1 MIQLDKIKKKK
12 NSKDLGVVDKITAIL
27 NKDIRFGSS
36 PISDGIRFDFYFEL
50 QVLLNAGVDIR
61 TALELI
67 AAEQKSKNANKIF
80 LSMSNLVVSGRSLSE
95 AMRELGEFSNYEYYS
110 VQIGEESGKINS
122 VLKELASFY
131 KSKLK
136 LKRQLV
142 SALTYPMVILIT
154 SFSAVFF
161 MLNFIVPM
169 FSDIFKR
176 FGSKLPWITQ
186 QIVNFSS
193 VLRAHSWWMI
203 ILLLAGVILLYVQRN
218 TLWYKKFSTL
228 LILRVPIVKSI
239 ILKIYLARFSNS
251 MALLIAAKVP
261 ILRSIQLV
269 RQMIKFYPIENS
281 LEQIEKEVLQGKPL
295 HSAMQVFTIYPAKMI
310 SLIKVA
316 EEVNQLDHFF
326 VQIAEQYT
334 QEVEHQSSI
343 ISSLLEPIIL
353 IVLGAIVGV
362 ILIAMYLPLFQM
374 TKVF

>member
-1 MIQLDKIKKKK
+1 LIQLDKIKKKQVQK
-12 NSKDLGVVDKITAIL
+12 EQGYLRKLSAIL
-27 NKDIRFGSS
+27 NTDIRFGNSA
-36 PISDGIRFDFYFEL
+36 ISDGIRFDFYFEL
-50 QVLLNAGVDIR
+50 QVLLTAGVDIR

-67 AAEQKSKNANKIF
+67 AAEQKSKNANKVFIA
-80 LSMSNLVVSGRSLSE
+80 MSNLVVSGRSLSE
-95 AMRELGEFSNYEYYS
+95 AMQELKEFSNYEFYS
-110 VQIGEESGKINS
+110 VQIGEESGKLNT

-142 SALTYPMVILIT
+142 SALTYPSVILLT

-186 QIVNFSS
+186 QIVYFSS
-193 VLRAHSWWMI
+193 VLRTHSWWM
-203 ILLLAGVILLYVQRN
+203 LLLIFMTIYALYMQRN

-228 LILRVPIVKSI
+228 FILKIPIVKSI

-261 ILRSIQLV
+261 ILRAIQLV

-281 LEQIEKEVLQGKPL
+281 LEQIEKEVLKGKSL
-295 HSAMQVFTIYPAKMI
+295 HSSMQAFTIYPAKMI

-353 IVLGAIVGV
+353 IVLGAIVGI
-362 ILIAMYLPLFQM
+362 ILISMYLPLFQM

>member
-1 MIQLDKIKKKK
+1 MIQLDKIKKKQVQK
-12 NSKDLGVVDKITAIL
+12 EQGYLRKLSAIL
-27 NKDIRFGSS
+27 NTDIRFGNSA
-36 PISDGIRFDFYFEL
+36 ISDGIRFDFYFEL
-50 QVLLNAGVDIR
+50 QVLLTAGVDIR

-67 AAEQKSKNANKIF
+67 AAEQKSKNANKVFIA
-80 LSMSNLVVSGRSLSE
+80 MSNLVVSGRSLSE
-95 AMRELGEFSNYEYYS
+95 AMQELKEFSNYEFYS
-110 VQIGEESGKINS
+110 VQIGEESGKLNT

-142 SALTYPMVILIT
+142 SALTYPSVILLT

-186 QIVNFSS
+186 QIVYFSS
-193 VLRAHSWWMI
+193 VLRTHSWWM
-203 ILLLAGVILLYVQRN
+203 LLLIFMTIYALYMQRN

-228 LILRVPIVKSI
+228 FILKIPIVKSI

-261 ILRSIQLV
+261 ILRAIQLV

-281 LEQIEKEVLQGKPL
+281 LEQIEKEVLKGKSL
-295 HSAMQVFTIYPAKMI
+295 HSSMQAFTIYPAKMI

-353 IVLGAIVGV
+353 IVLGAIVGI
-362 ILIAMYLPLFQM
+362 ILISMYLPLFQM

>member
-1 MIQLDKIKKKK
+1 MIQLDKIKKKQVQK
-12 NSKDLGVVDKITAIL
+12 EQGYLRKLSTIL
-27 NKDIRFGSS
+27 NTDIRFGNSA
-36 PISDGIRFDFYFEL
+36 ISDGIRFDFYFEL
-50 QVLLNAGVDIR
+50 QVLLTAGVDIR

-67 AAEQKSKNANKIF
+67 AAEQKSKNANKVFIA
-80 LSMSNLVVSGRSLSE
+80 MSNLVVSGRSLSE
-95 AMRELGEFSNYEYYS
+95 AMQELKEFSNYEFYS
-110 VQIGEESGKINS
+110 VQIGEESGKLNT

-142 SALTYPMVILIT
+142 SALTYPSVILLT

-186 QIVNFSS
+186 QIVYFSS
-193 VLRAHSWWMI
+193 VLRTHSWWM
-203 ILLLAGVILLYVQRN
+203 LLLIFMTIYALYMQRN

-228 LILRVPIVKSI
+228 FILKIPIVKSI

-261 ILRSIQLV
+261 ILRAIQLV

-281 LEQIEKEVLQGKPL
+281 LEQIEKEVLKGKSL
-295 HSAMQVFTIYPAKMI
+295 HSSMQVFTIYPAKMI

-353 IVLGAIVGV
+353 IVLGAIVGI
-362 ILIAMYLPLFQM
+362 ILISMYLPLFQM